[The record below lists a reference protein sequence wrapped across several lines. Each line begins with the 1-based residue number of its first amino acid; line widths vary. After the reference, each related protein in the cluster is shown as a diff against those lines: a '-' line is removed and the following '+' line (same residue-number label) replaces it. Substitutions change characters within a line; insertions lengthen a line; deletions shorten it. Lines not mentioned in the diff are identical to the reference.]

1 MNNKSYIAVALC
13 LSIISLLC
21 FPCSL
26 SYADPDSNECIKA
39 NVITE
44 SDAGGGK
51 VTTGELLLVSFIAGV
66 IWAVIG
72 ILMIYIIEGHL

>member
-1 MNNKSYIAVALC
+1 MNYKSYIAVALC

-21 FPCSL
+21 LSSSL
-26 SYADPDSNECIKA
+26 SYACQLPDETIQK

-72 ILMIYIIEGHL
+72 IIMAYIFEGHL

>member
-1 MNNKSYIAVALC
+1 MNYKSYNAIALC
-13 LSIISLLC
+13 LSIIFVLC
-21 FPCSL
+21 FSSSL
-26 SYADPDSNECIKA
+26 SYAEPDSDDDIEA

-51 VTTGELLLVSFIAGV
+51 VTTGELLLVSFVAGA